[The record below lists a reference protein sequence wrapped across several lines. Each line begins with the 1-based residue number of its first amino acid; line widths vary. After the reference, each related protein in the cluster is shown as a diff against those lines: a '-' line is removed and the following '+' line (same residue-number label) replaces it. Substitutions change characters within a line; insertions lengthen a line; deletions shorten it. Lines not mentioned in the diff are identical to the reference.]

1 MKNYKRKYNN
11 TMKNLLESLSYN
23 LPKGNYKLFHIQSQP
38 FQCKHLLI
46 YHKKNAQRPAL
57 TIKIKHFISLIDDD
71 NLVIMGIE
79 VYIYLTVFDN
89 HLKHSIFISKAD
101 TTGLSTQ
108 KYKINKLIDD
118 ILQYLIQYDIRN
130 YCRKIKLRSSEMVNR
145 SGSNPTINSLNRIID
160 KLREGTSYYKSIP
173 YYNEVVIPSTSDSLE
188 TIVPPGRIQT
198 SISLFTRASEQY
210 LFPNSSKN
218 ERKHVIGGD
227 DLLNWWI
234 KLINRTLLNQA
245 KESSWNCRLH
255 IPGSDN
261 VSISKKLPAPNN
273 NVAWSI
279 GSIFDKDAEKLAIN
293 QIPLFPDDPKGR
305 FLEHLIVE
313 NRYKS
318 TSLKQ
323 FWQELG
329 FRQEFRLGNVV
340 GIIGCEREERGINT
354 VETTQDVCVLPL
366 GQYKKILNSIKNAD
380 FSDANDI
387 KALISVNIPD
397 SMKEFCVTNYYTS
410 FEGLNSTTPRTA
422 VMPIVNDLNLNV
434 KRKSDTPK
442 REIVVNDLSGSLK
455 RKPVNDISA
464 SIKRRPVNDIS
475 GSIKRKPV
483 NDISG
488 SVKRKSVNIS
498 GLVEK
503 KPVNNLA
510 KKPENTPS
518 DHESTQE
525 YSPKINIINSLIKRK
540 PKK

>member
-1 MKNYKRKYNN
+1 
-11 TMKNLLESLSYN
+11 MKNLLKSLSFN

-38 FQCKHLLI
+38 CQCKHLLI
-46 YHKKNAQRPAL
+46 YHKKNAQKPEL
-57 TIKIKHFISLIDDD
+57 TVKIKHFISLIDDD
-71 NLVIMGIE
+71 DLVVMGIE
-79 VYIYLTVFDN
+79 VYIYLTIFDD

-101 TTGLSTQ
+101 TTGLSIQ
-108 KYKINKLIDD
+108 KYQINKLIDD

-130 YCRKIKLRSSEMVNR
+130 YCHKIKLKSNETVIG
-145 SGSNPTINSLNRIID
+145 SGSNPTINSLNRIIG

-173 YYNEVVIPSTSDSLE
+173 YYNEIVIPSTSTNLE
-188 TIVPPGRIQT
+188 TILPPERIQT

-227 DLLNWWI
+227 DLLKWWI
-234 KLINRTLLNQA
+234 RLINRTLLSQTTEDN
-245 KESSWNCRLH
+245 WNCKLH

-261 VSISKKLPAPNN
+261 VSISKNLPDRSKN

-313 NRYKS
+313 NRYKA

-340 GIIGCEREERGINT
+340 GIIGCEREELSINPT
-354 VETTQDVCVLPL
+354 ETYNSTCVLSL
-366 GQYKKILNSIKNAD
+366 GQYKKILNSIKSSD
-380 FSDANDI
+380 FNDAADI
-387 KALISVNIPD
+387 KDLVSVKIPD
-397 SMKEFCVTNYYTS
+397 FMKEFGATNYYIPL
-410 FEGLNSTTPRTA
+410 EGSNDAIPRVGTMST
-422 VMPIVNDLNLNV
+422 VNDLNLNV
-434 KRKSDTPK
+434 KRKSDA
-442 REIVVNDLSGSLK
+442 LK
-455 RKPVNDISA
+455 KETVNDISGSVKRSVKDISG
-464 SIKRRPVNDIS
+464 SIKRKPVNDIS

-483 NDISG
+483 NDISA
-488 SVKRKSVNIS
+488 SVKRKSVNTTS
-498 GLVEK
+498 VEK
-503 KPVNNLA
+503 STNNVSNNQRNISSHCDSSPQTHSPNVNV
-510 KKPENTPS
+510 
-518 DHESTQE
+518 
-525 YSPKINIINSLIKRK
+525 INGLIRKK

>member
-1 MKNYKRKYNN
+1 
-11 TMKNLLESLSYN
+11 MKNLLESLSCN

-38 FQCKHLLI
+38 CQCKHLLI

-57 TIKIKHFISLIDDD
+57 TIKIKHFLSLIDDD
-71 NLVIMGIE
+71 NLVIMGLE
-79 VYIYLTVFDN
+79 VYIYLTMFHDQ
-89 HLKHSIFISKAD
+89 LKHSIFISKAD

-108 KYKINKLIDD
+108 KYRINQLIDG
-118 ILQYLIQYDIRN
+118 ILQYLIQYDVRN
-130 YCRKIKLRSSEMVNR
+130 YCRDIKLKSSETVNR
-145 SGSNPTINSLNRIID
+145 SGSNPTINSLNRIIA
-160 KLREGTSYYKSIP
+160 KLREDTSYYKSIP
-173 YYNEVVIPSTSDSLE
+173 YYNKLVFPSTSDSLK
-188 TIVPPGRIQT
+188 TIVPPERIQT

-261 VSISKKLPAPNN
+261 VSISKKLPVHNN

-340 GIIGCEREERGINT
+340 GIIGCEREELGINPI
-354 VETTQDVCVLPL
+354 ETNHDVSVLPL
-366 GQYKKILNSIKNAD
+366 GQYKKVLNNIKSAD

-387 KALISVNIPD
+387 KALVSVKIPD
-397 SMKEFCVTNYYTS
+397 LMKEFCTTNYYTTL
-410 FEGLNSTTPRTA
+410 EGLNSAMPKTA
-422 VMPIVNDLNLNV
+422 AMPIINEL
-434 KRKSDTPK
+434 
-442 REIVVNDLSGSLK
+442 SLK
-455 RKPVNDISA
+455 RKQDTSKKEIVNDISG
-464 SIKRRPVNDIS
+464 SIKRRPINDVS

-488 SVKRKSVNIS
+488 SIKRKAVNIS
-498 GLVEK
+498 GPGEK

-510 KKPENTPS
+510 EKPENTSS
-518 DHESTQE
+518 DRTSSSLTH
-525 YSPKINIINSLIKRK
+525 SPKINVINSLIKRK

>member
-1 MKNYKRKYNN
+1 
-11 TMKNLLESLSYN
+11 MKNLLESLSNN

-38 FQCKHLLI
+38 CQCKHLLI
-46 YHKKNAQRPAL
+46 YHKKNAQKPAI

-79 VYIYLTVFDN
+79 VYIYLTVFDDQ
-89 HLKHSIFISKAD
+89 LKHSIFISKAD

-108 KYKINKLIDD
+108 KYKINQLIDD
-118 ILQYLIQYDIRN
+118 ILQYLIQYDVRN
-130 YCRKIKLRSSEMVNR
+130 YCRKIKLRSYEVVNR
-145 SGSNPTINSLNRIID
+145 SGSNPTINNLNRIIG

-173 YYNEVVIPSTSDSLE
+173 YYNEVVIPSTSDNLE
-188 TIVPPGRIQT
+188 TIVPPERIQT

-218 ERKHVIGGD
+218 DRKHVIGGD

-234 KLINRTLLNQA
+234 KLINRTLLNQT
-245 KESSWNCRLH
+245 KESNWNCRLH
-255 IPGSDN
+255 IPGSDK
-261 VSISKKLPAPNN
+261 VSISKKLPAHNN

-318 TSLKQ
+318 TNLKQ

-340 GIIGCEREERGINT
+340 GIIGCEREVLVIDP
-354 VETTQDVCVLPL
+354 VETTHDVCVLPL
-366 GQYKKILNSIKNAD
+366 GQYKKILNSIKGAD

-387 KALISVNIPD
+387 KALVTVKIPD
-397 SMKEFCVTNYYTS
+397 SMKEFYATNYYIS
-410 FEGLNSTTPRTA
+410 LEGLNSTMPRTTA
-422 VMPIVNDLNLNV
+422 MPIVNDLNLSV
-434 KRKSDTPK
+434 KRKSDAPK
-442 REIVVNDLSGSLK
+442 REI
-455 RKPVNDISA
+455 
-464 SIKRRPVNDIS
+464 VNDIS

-488 SVKRKSVNIS
+488 SIKRRPVNDLSGSIKRKPVNDISGSVKRKPVNIS
-498 GLVEK
+498 APVEK
-503 KPVNNLA
+503 MPVNNLA
-510 KKPENTPS
+510 NKPENTS
-518 DHESTQE
+518 SYRESTQGH
-525 YSPKINIINSLIKRK
+525 SPKINVINSLIKRK
-540 PKK
+540 SKN